1 MKCLITMENK
11 VYRCSVIHNLMF
23 QMLDLIADVNPSHK
37 CEINI
42 GLCLGDCVFIITSVL
57 KE

>member
-1 MKCLITMENK
+1 
-11 VYRCSVIHNLMF
+11 MF
-23 QMLDLIADVNPSHK
+23 QVLDLIADVNPSQK

-42 GLCLGDCVFIITSVL
+42 GPCLRDCVFITASVL

>member
-1 MKCLITMENK
+1 VKCFIKVVNK
-11 VYRCSVIHNLMF
+11 VYICSVIHNLMF
-23 QMLDLIADVNPSHK
+23 QMLDVVADVNPSQK

-42 GLCLGDCVFIITSVL
+42 GPCLRDCVFIIISLL

>member
-1 MKCLITMENK
+1 VKCLITMVNK

-23 QMLDLIADVNPSHK
+23 QMLDLIADVNPSQK

-42 GLCLGDCVFIITSVL
+42 GLCLRDCVFIITSLL

>member
-1 MKCLITMENK
+1 VKCFITVVNK
-11 VYRCSVIHNLMF
+11 AYRCSVIHNLMF
-23 QMLDLIADVNPSHK
+23 QMLDLIADVNPSQK

-42 GLCLGDCVFIITSVL
+42 GPCLRDCVFIIISLT